1 MNWLDWLIIAVLAWS
16 TFQGLRRGLLVSVA
30 KMAGLLTG
38 LVVAYSYYRPSTD
51 YLSVR
56 WHLEELMLPL
66 TGPLLKFWQPAA
78 DVISPLA
85 LSGKQMSGDYVAGLI
100 AYSILEALTFLA
112 LLTVTVWLVNA
123 GGRILT
129 SFADFSLLG
138 PLNHLGG
145 LLFGFLKG
153 LLLVMIILALLSP
166 FQQQSPF
173 SGDRVVT
180 PGMAAPQGKAFGE
193 SALLTYF
200 KPLINTFNKTFP
212 GGTPGKNILPESFN
226 SI

>member
-1 MNWLDWLIIAVLAWS
+1 MNWLDWLIIAILAWS

-30 KMAGLLTG
+30 KMAGLLAG
-38 LVVAYSYYRPSTD
+38 LAVAYSYYRPLAD
-51 YLSVR
+51 YLSIR

-78 DVISPLA
+78 DVINPLTV
-85 LSGKQMSGDYVAGLI
+85 SGKQMSGDYVARLV
-100 AYSILEALTFLA
+100 AYSILEALTFLV
-112 LLTVTVWLVNA
+112 LLMATVWLVNA

-145 LLFGFLKG
+145 LLFGLLKG
-153 LLLVMIILALLSP
+153 LLFVMIILALLSP
-166 FQQQSPF
+166 FQQQNPF
-173 SGDRVVT
+173 SSDRVVT
-180 PGMAAPQGKAFGE
+180 PGTAAPQGKAFGE
-193 SALLTYF
+193 SVLLPYF
-200 KPLINTFNKTFP
+200 KPLINTLNKTFP
-212 GGTPGKNILPESFN
+212 GGMPGKNILPGPVN